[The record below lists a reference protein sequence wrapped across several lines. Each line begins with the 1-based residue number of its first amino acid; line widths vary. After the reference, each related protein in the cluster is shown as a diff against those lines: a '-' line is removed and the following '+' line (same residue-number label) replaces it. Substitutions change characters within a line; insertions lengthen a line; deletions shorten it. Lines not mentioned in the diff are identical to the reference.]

1 MKETNKRK
9 YPIKC
14 RLLVAYPCTTYT
26 NGAFNL
32 FIWYNIYIMCT
43 MKYSLY
49 EFIRYIYNGCYFAE
63 KNHTHISIL
72 WFWLKHNCD
81 FASVI
86 PFELIK
92 NYFIVHIIWIV
103 LYRISKVYQI
113 TVIIE
118 QNAAS
123 DRRAKEWVDIKP
135 INVWKLP
142 SFMGSFAQTYHYLNQ
157 NDL

>member
-1 MKETNKRK
+1 MWPTHV
-9 YPIKC
+9 
-14 RLLVAYPCTTYT
+14 RLIRMVHLICLSDIT
-26 NGAFNL
+26 
-32 FIWYNIYIMCT
+32 YIMHNEIL
-43 MKYSLY
+43 SLWVY
-49 EFIRYIYNGCYFAE
+49 KVHVLRLFFAK

-72 WFWLKHNCD
+72 LFWLKHNCD

-113 TVIIE
+113 TVINE

-135 INVWKLP
+135 INVWKLA

>member
-1 MKETNKRK
+1 MKETNKK
-9 YPIKC
+9 EKNPIKC
-14 RLLVAYPCTTYT
+14 KSLVAYPCTTYT

-32 FIWYNIYIMCT
+32 FIWYNLCNVHNEIL
-43 MKYSLY
+43 SLWVY
-49 EFIRYIYNGCYFAE
+49 KVHVSRLFFAE
-63 KNHTHISIL
+63 KNHTHTSIL
-72 WFWLKHNCD
+72 LFWLKHNCD

-135 INVWKLP
+135 INVWKLA
-142 SFMGSFAQTYHYLNQ
+142 SFMGSFAQTYHYL
-157 NDL
+157 